1 MNNYERMQDDGQ
13 KDGVESL
20 EFPFQSDRIKGLY
33 SDGIIAINSNIETYV
48 EKGCYYAEELG
59 HHHTTY
65 GSILDQNDVSN
76 RKQELRARIWAY
88 NYQIGLIGLVRAY
101 EHGCRNRFEV
111 AEFLEVTEEVLE
123 ECLVF
128 YRNKYGKR
136 TNVDNYVV
144 YFIPNLVIM
153 KKL

>member
-33 SDGIIAINSNIETYV
+33 SDGIIAINSNIETNV
-48 EKGCYYAEELG
+48 EKSCHYAEELG

-88 NYQIGLIGLVRAY
+88 DYQIGLIGLVRAY
-101 EHGCRNRFEV
+101 EYGCQNRFEI
-111 AEFLEVTEEVLE
+111 ADYLEVTESVLE
-123 ECLVF
+123 ECISC
-128 YRNKYGKR
+128 YRKKYGVYKI
-136 TNVDNYVV
+136 VGNYII
-144 YFIPNLVIM
+144 YFIPTLAVFKRI
-153 KKL
+153 